1 MMKTNRSG
9 KETRKRISPQCAQC
23 ESKECRDGKDCF
35 SQDGNHRQLYQDSH
49 IAELHRAASEVE
61 ARHYGKETR
70 LGEVILLAKE
80 LKCQRIGLA
89 FCIGLSE
96 EAKII
101 AEILSKHFKV
111 VSVCCK
117 VCGIDKKD
125 FGLSQISSKDEEV
138 MCNPAGQAQLL
149 NEEKTQLNVLCG
161 LCVGH
166 DAIFAKVSDAPV
178 TTLIAKDRVLA
189 HNPAGA
195 VYSRYIRKRFN
206 ESI

>member
-1 MMKTNRSG
+1 MEKN
-9 KETRKRISPQCAQC
+9 ISPQCARC
-23 ESKECRDGKDCF
+23 ESKKCRDGKDCF
-35 SQDGNHRQLYQDSH
+35 SQDDNHRQLYQDSH
-49 IAELHRAASEVE
+49 IAKLHRAASTIE
-61 ARHYGKETR
+61 ARYYGKETR
-70 LGEVILLAKE
+70 LGEIILFAKE
-80 LKCQRIGLA
+80 LGYKKIGLA

-96 EAKII
+96 EAKVIE
-101 AEILSKHFKV
+101 EILSNHFEV

-117 VCGIDKKD
+117 VCGIDKRD
-125 FGLSQISSKDEEV
+125 FDLPQISLEGQEV

-149 NEEKTQLNVLCG
+149 NSAETELNVICG

-195 VYSRYIRKRFN
+195 IYSRYIRKQFN
-206 ESI
+206 ETT

>member
-1 MMKTNRSG
+1 VEES
-9 KETRKRISPQCAQC
+9 ISPQCAQC
-23 ESKECRDGKDCF
+23 ESKKCRDGKDCF
-35 SQDGNHRQLYQDSH
+35 SKESNHKQLYQNSS
-49 IAELHRAASEVE
+49 IAELHRAASTVE

-70 LGEVILLAKE
+70 LGEVILLAKQ
-80 LKCQRIGLA
+80 LGYKKIGLA

-101 AEILSKHFKV
+101 DEILSKHFRV

-117 VCGIDKKD
+117 VCGFDKND
-125 FGLSQISSKDEEV
+125 FDLPQISSESYEV
-138 MCNPAGQAQLL
+138 MCNPAGQAQML
-149 NEEKTQLNVLCG
+149 NDAGTQLNVLCG

-166 DAIFAKVSDAPV
+166 DAIFTRVSEAPV

-195 VYSRYIRKRFN
+195 VYSRYIRKHFN
-206 ESI
+206 ENI

>member
-1 MMKTNRSG
+1 MEKS
-9 KETRKRISPQCAQC
+9 ISPQCAQC

-35 SQDGNHRQLYQDSH
+35 SQTDNHKQLYQDSD
-49 IAELHRAASEVE
+49 IAEMHRAASTIE
-61 ARHYGKETR
+61 AKYYGKETR
-70 LGEVILLAKE
+70 LGEVILLGKQ
-80 LKCQRIGLA
+80 LQYRKIGLA

-101 AEILSKHFKV
+101 ADILSKHFKV

-125 FGLSQISSKDEEV
+125 FDLPQISSKGREV

-149 NEEKTQLNVLCG
+149 NEAKTQLNVICG

-166 DAIFAKVSDAPV
+166 DAIFAKVSDTPV

-195 VYSRYIRKRFN
+195 IYSRYIRKHFN
-206 ESI
+206 ETT